1 VAIPININD
10 LLSAKTVESDR
21 IEFKEGWNPS
31 AIYRSICAFANDFDN
46 IGGGYILIGVA
57 EEEGA
62 AKRPVLGLSDN
73 VISEIQRK
81 MIGFNNLINPPYD
94 AKLFIESVDKKKI
107 IVLWV
112 PGGSNRPYEVPEEIT
127 APIKKNFYFI
137 RRYANSVK
145 PNSKE
150 RQELILLANQVPFDD
165 RVNTQA
171 PINDISMVLVQD
183 HLRKIG
189 SKLAKELGKK
199 SNTDILKQMELVSGP
214 AEHEFPR
221 NVALMLFSEHP
232 EKYFPYTQIE
242 LVHFPEGTAGKEFNE
257 KIFTGPVQTQITQTL
272 NYIKST
278 FLVEKV
284 VKVTGKAQANRIS
297 NYPFAAIEEAI
308 ANCIYHRNY
317 QEREPIKIRIE
328 RGEIT
333 LHNAGGPDRSIRR
346 EDFAKGKVIPKR
358 YRNRRLGDFLKELEL
373 TEGHATGCST
383 IQHAMKANGSPDP
396 VFDFDEDRTWF
407 QVTLP
412 NHPAFKIKKVSTKKV
427 AEIERKQIDLSEELL
442 SIEERIDQV
451 LKKAAVKDK
460 GRNKGSDKGRVK
472 DRAKAGDIARDIAGD
487 IVRDTDEDIVRD
499 IAIDAQNF
507 IDEKKE
513 HILLYCRTT
522 RTRKEILKK
531 IKLVSNVK
539 NFNTYVA
546 PLLQLDW
553 VEMTIPDKPS
563 SPKQRYRT
571 TLKGMIVTELMLYH
585 D

>member
-1 VAIPININD
+1 MVLPINIKD

-21 IEFKEGWNPS
+21 IEFKEGWNPD
-31 AIYRSICAFANDFDN
+31 AIYKSICAFANDFDN

-57 EEEGA
+57 EENGA
-62 AKRPVLGLSDN
+62 AKRPVKGLKTTE
-73 VISEIQRK
+73 IAEIQRK
-81 MIGFNNLINPPYD
+81 MIGFNNLISPPYHP
-94 AKLFIESVDKKKI
+94 KLFIETVDKKQI
-107 IVLWV
+107 IVLWI
-112 PGGSNRPYEVPEEIT
+112 PGGSNRPYEVPEQVT
-127 APIKKNFYFI
+127 ASVKRNFHFI

-145 PNSKE
+145 PNNKE

-165 RVNTQA
+165 RVNTQTSV
-171 PINDISMVLVQD
+171 NDISMVLVQD
-183 HLRKIG
+183 HLRKTG
-189 SKLAKELGKK
+189 SKLVDEIGKK
-199 SNTDILKQMELVSGP
+199 PNAEILQQMELVSGP
-214 AEHEFPR
+214 IEHEFPR
-221 NVALMLFSEHP
+221 NVALMVFSEHP

-257 KIFTGPVQTQITQTL
+257 KIIKGPVQLQITQAL
-272 NYIKST
+272 NFIKST

-284 VKVTGKAQANRIS
+284 SKVTGKAETNRIW

-317 QEREPIKIRIE
+317 EEREPVKIRIE

-383 IQHAMKANGSPDP
+383 IKQVMKANGSPDP

-412 NHPAFKIKKVSTKKV
+412 IHPAFKTGKVDKIEKK
-427 AEIERKQIDLSEELL
+427 EPDLLEDLS
-442 SIEERIDQV
+442 SINERIDQV
-451 LKKAAVKDK
+451 LKKAGV
-460 GRNKGSDKGRVK
+460 KGRVK
-472 DRAKAGDIARDIAGD
+472 AGDRVRDKAGDIGRDIAGD

-507 IDEKKE
+507 IDNKKE
-513 HILLYCRTT
+513 QILLYCRTT

-553 VEMTIPDKPS
+553 LEMTIPDKPS
-563 SPKQRYRT
+563 SPKQKYRT
-571 TLKGMIVTELMLYH
+571 TLKGKVVTELMLYH